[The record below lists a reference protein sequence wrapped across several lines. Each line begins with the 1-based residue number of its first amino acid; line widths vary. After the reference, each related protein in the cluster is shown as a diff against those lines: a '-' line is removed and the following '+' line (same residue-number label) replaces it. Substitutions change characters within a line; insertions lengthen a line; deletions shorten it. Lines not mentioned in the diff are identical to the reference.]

1 MPVDVL
7 FEHALPSDTVVDH
20 QEFVARLKHDLSE
33 AARIAQQNSH
43 VEQTRQAK
51 NYNRRAKGSPLTV
64 GDRVLLANRGERGK
78 RKIADKWESTVFEV
92 VSVKHGINVYH
103 IRDPVTSREKV
114 VHRNLLLP
122 VSFLPAGGDDIVD

>member
-7 FEHALPSDTVVDH
+7 FQHVLPSDTVVDH

-64 GDRVLLANRGERGK
+64 GTEFCLQTVVREEKGK
-78 RKIADKWESTVFEV
+78 LQTNGNPQCLK
-92 VSVKHGINVYH
+92 
-103 IRDPVTSREKV
+103 
-114 VHRNLLLP
+114 
-122 VSFLPAGGDDIVD
+122 